1 MEPFMPNIAP
11 FLLWFVIAFAPCFLG
26 ALIYGAMTTR
36 VLFRWSVSSGGS
48 GRSTMSRAVR
58 SKSYGLQDRRCCGRY
73 TLLPRGRRPVAAD
86 HRLAARFSLLLV

>member
-11 FLLWFVIAFAPCFLG
+11 FLLWFVIAFAPCFLE

-48 GRSTMSRAVR
+48 GRSTTSR
-58 SKSYGLQDRRCCGRY
+58 GQ
-73 TLLPRGRRPVAAD
+73 
-86 HRLAARFSLLLV
+86 